1 MFDFYVLLR
10 IQYEFMKFADHCIL
24 FFLFYT
30 TAQLFSNCGCKFK
43 NHKIYIRL
51 KKKAVCTGNPTRA
64 ETSIINIHDFKQ
76 YFLQILLHPQCIH
89 GKSIILASYEDIHFI
104 GSVMHPHCIH
114 SFFSPFLVSSCLF
127 VFICFSF
134 SHSHFCQEGVID
146 CLPLFKRSQH

>member
-1 MFDFYVLLR
+1 
-10 IQYEFMKFADHCIL
+10 MKFADHCKSLQIIL
-24 FFLFYT
+24 LFLFYST
-30 TAQLFSNCGCKFK
+30 SQLFSNCGCKFK
-43 NHKIYIRL
+43 YHKICIRL
-51 KKKAVCTGNPTRA
+51 KKKEAVCTGNPTRA

-89 GKSIILASYEDIHFI
+89 GKSIKLASYEDIHFI

-114 SFFSPFLVSSCLF
+114 SFFSLFLVSSCLF

-146 CLPLFKRSQH
+146 SLPLFKRSQH